1 MNIKHKTLDSDIY
14 IDLMNPIQY

>member
-1 MNIKHKTLDSDIY
+1 MDIKHKKLDSDIY